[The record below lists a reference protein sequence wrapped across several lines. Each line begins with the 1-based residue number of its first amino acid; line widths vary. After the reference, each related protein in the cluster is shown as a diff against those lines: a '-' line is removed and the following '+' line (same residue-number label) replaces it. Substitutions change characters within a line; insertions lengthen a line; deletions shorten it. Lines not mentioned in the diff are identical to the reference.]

1 MKKFIERFNLAWG
14 AAVMGTG
21 VLSIL
26 SSQAGGPFAAAALVL
41 FGINTLVLAY
51 ALVCWILMWFA
62 APKKIESIV
71 NDASKLVFLPT
82 VPIGVVVYASNL
94 MSLRGRYF
102 PGLAPIFPAMLWLTA
117 SVLLIVL
124 AVHFLDR
131 IFASPAIE
139 IQHSTFGWLIPPV
152 ALLVIPLG
160 APAVVG
166 AFSPQ
171 FAQLLVLLSLAGW
184 GAGFFAYLFV
194 NAAITHRYF
203 FHEMPVNQMT
213 PTVWVGLGPVGAGAA
228 GLLSLTQAAD
238 KMPGL
243 QGIGNIGY
251 FLAVMIWGFGFV
263 WYLVSL
269 VLTARKAIFERI
281 PYTMGFWAFTFPLG
295 AFALATRL
303 LALRTGFAAV
313 DVLFWI
319 LFANLWVFWL
329 VTAFRTA
336 KFVAKG
342 S

>member
-1 MKKFIERFNLAWG
+1 
-14 AAVMGTG
+14 
-21 VLSIL
+21 
-26 SSQAGGPFAAAALVL
+26 
-41 FGINTLVLAY
+41 
-51 ALVCWILMWFA
+51 
-62 APKKIESIV
+62 
-71 NDASKLVFLPT
+71 
-82 VPIGVVVYASNL
+82 
-94 MSLRGRYF
+94 
-102 PGLAPIFPAMLWLTA
+102 MLWLTA

-228 GLLSLTQAAD
+228 GSFRSPRQPTECR
-238 KMPGL
+238 GSR
-243 QGIGNIGY
+243 G
-251 FLAVMIWGFGFV
+251 
-263 WYLVSL
+263 
-269 VLTARKAIFERI
+269 
-281 PYTMGFWAFTFPLG
+281 
-295 AFALATRL
+295 LAT
-303 LALRTGFAAV
+303 
-313 DVLFWI
+313 
-319 LFANLWVFWL
+319 
-329 VTAFRTA
+329 
-336 KFVAKG
+336 
-342 S
+342 